1 MEEVEDVFTI
11 VVAGNGIY
19 VCFQQ
24 KKKTKSFISNSM
36 FIEEANS
43 YYSNIARIYVAQ
55 YSNKTITVVSNG
67 IIYSNF

>member
-24 KKKTKSFISNSM
+24 KKKKSFISNSM

-67 IIYSNF
+67 II